1 MLKTKTE
8 KLRAL
13 DFKDKFNMC
22 AYINSMKRDIDS
34 INITHEDGLY
44 TIFYLEKTQ

>member
-1 MLKTKTE
+1 MLKIKTDT
-8 KLRAL
+8 LRAL
-13 DFKDKFNMC
+13 DFTDKFDMC
-22 AYINSMKRDIDS
+22 SYFNSMKRDIDI